1 MFSEVLD
8 VPGGMRIGTIHAFC
22 QSLLRRFPLEAQ
34 ISPHFQVVED
44 RDAEEAMRE
53 ARETMLAEA
62 HPEPMRAALETL
74 AGLATA
80 DQFGRLVA
88 RLGAE
93 RQRLGNAL
101 TLGPGLRE
109 AQRRALGVTAADR
122 DAIIA
127 RAVVWPGED
136 ELRTAALR
144 VTERG
149 ADKCA
154 ERAGRILDWLAMEPD
169 ARAEGWECWREEF
182 LTRDGKA
189 RKEGGFVTRAL
200 AKACPELAPFF
211 AAEAER
217 IRAVEDS
224 CCALH
229 VAKVSEALLTLAAPV
244 LRAYAGRKEA
254 AGLLDYDDL
263 IGRTSALLVDPGA
276 AWVLYK
282 LDGGLDHLLLDEVQD
297 TAPSQWNIAHALTA
311 EFFAG
316 EGAREGTRTVFAVG
330 DRKQSIYSFQGAD
343 VEAFDVS
350 RARMA
355 AQVRAAGGVW
365 RGTKLDVSFRSTA
378 PVLALV
384 DRVFADPAAA
394 AGVVDAGE
402 RMEHFADR
410 ADHAGSVELWPLAPV
425 PETAGAGAL
434 DGPRG
439 KSRPDL
445 RAATSRGV
453 HGGLDP
459 RPDFRWGDAGK
470 PGTPACSRRR
480 HGPRP
485 APERLRQRAGACP
498 EIAWRS
504 GRRARSPRADRA
516 ARRPGSAGPR

>member
-1 MFSEVLD
+1 MSDTARARANADQLLASDPGVSAFVAASAGSGKTKLLTDRLLRLLLGGADPARIQCLTFTKAAAAEMALRLQRTLGRWVTLDDAALGELLRALSIDPTPETRGKARAMFSEVLD

-217 IRAVEDS
+217 IRAVEDF
-224 CCALH
+224 
-229 VAKVSEALLTLAAPV
+229 LLRPAC
-244 LRAYAGRKEA
+244 RQ
-254 AGLLDYDDL
+254 GL
-263 IGRTSALLVDPGA
+263 
-276 AWVLYK
+276 
-282 LDGGLDHLLLDEVQD
+282 GGL
-297 TAPSQWNIAHALTA
+297 AHS
-311 EFFAG
+311 
-316 EGAREGTRTVFAVG
+316 RR
-330 DRKQSIYSFQGAD
+330 
-343 VEAFDVS
+343 S
-350 RARMA
+350 RAPGLC
-355 AQVRAAGGVW
+355 RAKG
-365 RGTKLDVSFRSTA
+365 
-378 PVLALV
+378 
-384 DRVFADPAAA
+384 
-394 AGVVDAGE
+394 
-402 RMEHFADR
+402 
-410 ADHAGSVELWPLAPV
+410 
-425 PETAGAGAL
+425 
-434 DGPRG
+434 
-439 KSRPDL
+439 
-445 RAATSRGV
+445 
-453 HGGLDP
+453 
-459 RPDFRWGDAGK
+459 
-470 PGTPACSRRR
+470 
-480 HGPRP
+480 
-485 APERLRQRAGACP
+485 
-498 EIAWRS
+498 S
-504 GRRARSPRADRA
+504 GRVARL
-516 ARRPGSAGPR
+516 